1 MIQTLKTLD
10 YNRELIELL
19 LLDKIG
25 AIGFYLAMP
34 VVYFIIFRDIIPFE
48 ILLVWLFLQ
57 ILMYVIRTNITQDF
71 LAVLFTED
79 DERIK
84 QLLKFQLTTIF
95 VNALLW
101 GIAASLTVVYA
112 QENLVLMMIAA
123 LFIMFT
129 FSIAVL
135 TPVFHAIFIFIVT
148 IIVTFVTALF
158 LLTDSYIF
166 NLSTFFLLAYL
177 VLFLPVTFK
186 VYKAIFMSIK
196 QKEEI
201 LFFNYNLEKKISEAT
216 NELEEKN
223 IKLTDSV
230 ENFETLLDSTMEM
243 IIITDVNKIIIDIN
257 RAGVELLSAS
267 DRDSLLGRRLPD
279 FVQEKD
285 RHKLTDILKGT
296 DIERTELSMRKIG
309 GENFPTLA
317 NSQNVVQKGRTL
329 RILTMQDLTQVQQRE
344 RQLLQQSRMAQM
356 GEMLSMIAHQW
367 RQPLGAISSA
377 VFGIQTKLATGKF
390 DGQESNEELY
400 KYLDAKH
407 KRINEYVQFLSTTI
421 DDFRNFFKPDKKKEL
436 VTFESPIGR
445 ALQIVESSLISKG
458 IDIGF
463 TFNVN
468 EKVAMFQNEI
478 MQVILNI
485 IKNSEDNFLE
495 KGISNPKIRI
505 ETKTMPAHYEIKVS
519 DNGGGISEHIIAN
532 IFDPY
537 FSTKDEK
544 NGSGLGL
551 YMSKMMIE
559 EHSGGLLEV
568 ENTEDGVAFKI
579 LIPNINSKLSN
590 F

>member
-1 MIQTLKTLD
+1 MIATLRTLD

-25 AIGFYLAMP
+25 AIGFFLAMP
-34 VVYFIIFRDIIPFE
+34 VAYFILFRDIVPLE
-48 ILLVWLFLQ
+48 ILLVWLSLQ
-57 ILMYVIRTNITQDF
+57 ILMYIIRTNITQDF
-71 LAVLFTED
+71 LAVLFTEED
-79 DERIK
+79 SRIK
-84 QLLKFQLTTIF
+84 QLLKFQLITVF
-95 VNALLW
+95 MNALLW

-123 LFIMFT
+123 LFLMLT
-129 FSIAVL
+129 VSIAIL
-135 TPVFHAIFIFIVT
+135 TPVFHAIFIFIIT
-148 IIVTFVTALF
+148 IIITFTTSLVF
-158 LLTDSYIF
+158 LTDSYIY
-166 NLSTFFLLAYL
+166 NLSTIFLLSYL

-186 VYKAIFMSIK
+186 VYKAMLTSIK

-201 LFFNYNLEKKISEAT
+201 LFFNYNLEKKISDAT
-216 NELEEKN
+216 IELEEKN
-223 IKLTDSV
+223 TKLMNSV

-243 IIITDVNKIIIDIN
+243 IIITDINKIIIDIN
-257 RAGVELLSAS
+257 RAGVELLGAS
-267 DRDSLLGRRLPD
+267 SKENLLGRRLPD

-285 RHKLTDILKGT
+285 RHKLIDILKEKDT
-296 DIERTELSMRKIG
+296 QRVEFSMRKIG
-309 GENFPTLA
+309 GEIFPTLA
-317 NSQNVVQKGRTL
+317 NSQNVIQKGKTL

-400 KYLDAKH
+400 KYLDTKH
-407 KRINEYVQFLSTTI
+407 TRINEYVQFLSTTI

-436 VTFESPIGR
+436 VIFESPIGR
-445 ALQIVESSLISKG
+445 ALQIVESSLVSKG

-485 IKNSEDNFLE
+485 IKNAEDNFLE
-495 KGISNPKIRI
+495 RGTAEPKIRI
-505 ETKTMPAHYEIKVS
+505 ETKIMPVHYEITIS
-519 DNGGGISEHIIAN
+519 DNGGGISEHILAN
-532 IFDPY
+532 VFEPY

-559 EHSGGLLEV
+559 EHSGGLLQV
-568 ENTEDGVAFKI
+568 ENTGEGAMFKI
-579 LIPNINSKLSN
+579 LIPNLNSKLSN

>member
-34 VVYFIIFRDIIPFE
+34 LVYFIIFRDIVPFE

-79 DERIK
+79 DERIR
-84 QLLKFQLTTIF
+84 QLLKFQLITIF
-95 VNALLW
+95 FNALLW
-101 GIAASLTVVYA
+101 GVAASFTVIYA
-112 QENLVLMMIAA
+112 EENLVLMMIAA

-135 TPVFHAIFIFIVT
+135 TPIYHAIFIFIVT
-148 IIVTFVTALF
+148 IIITFATSLF
-158 LLTDSYIF
+158 FLTDAYIY
-166 NLSTFFLLAYL
+166 NLSTLFLLAYL

-186 VYKAIFMSIK
+186 IYKVVLMSIK

-230 ENFETLLDSTMEM
+230 ENFQTLLDSTMEM

-257 RAGVELLSAS
+257 NAGVKLLAGSS
-267 DRDSLLGRRLPD
+267 KENLLGRRLPD
-279 FVQEKD
+279 FVQDKD
-285 RHKLTDILKGT
+285 RHKLSDIIKGT
-296 DIERTELSMRKIG
+296 PVERTELSMRKIG
-309 GENFPTLA
+309 GEIFPTLA
-317 NSQNVVQKGRTL
+317 NSQSVVHKGKTL

-390 DGQESNEELY
+390 DGQENNEELY

-421 DDFRNFFKPDKKKEL
+421 DDFRNFFKPDKKKDL
-436 VTFESPIGR
+436 IMFESPIGR

-458 IDIGF
+458 IGIGF

-468 EKVAMFQNEI
+468 EKVLMFQNEI

-495 KGISNPKIRI
+495 RGIESPKIRI
-505 ETKTMPAHYEIKVS
+505 ETKTMPAHYEIKIS

-568 ENTEDGVAFKI
+568 ENIEEGVAFKI

>member
-1 MIQTLKTLD
+1 LIQTLKTLD

>member
-1 MIQTLKTLD
+1 MIKTLRTLD

-25 AIGFYLAMP
+25 AIGFFLAMP
-34 VVYFIIFRDIIPFE
+34 VAYFILFRDIVPLE
-48 ILLVWLFLQ
+48 ILFVWLFLQ
-57 ILMYVIRTNITQDF
+57 ILMYIIRTNITQDF

-79 DERIK
+79 DSRIK
-84 QLLKFQLTTIF
+84 QLLKFQLITVF
-95 VNALLW
+95 ANALLW
-101 GIAASLTVVYA
+101 GIAASLTVMYA

-123 LFIMFT
+123 LFLMLT
-129 FSIAVL
+129 VSIAVL
-135 TPVFHAIFIFIVT
+135 TPVFHAIFIFILT
-148 IIVTFVTALF
+148 IIITFTTSLIF
-158 LLTDSYIF
+158 LTDSYIY
-166 NLSTFFLLAYL
+166 NLSTIFLLAYL
-177 VLFLPVTFK
+177 VLFVPVTFK
-186 VYKAIFMSIK
+186 VYKSMLMSIK

-201 LFFNYNLEKKISEAT
+201 LFFNYNLEKKISDAT
-216 NELEEKN
+216 TELEEKN
-223 IKLTDSV
+223 TRLTDSV
-230 ENFETLLDSTMEM
+230 ENFQTLLDATMEM
-243 IIITDVNKIIIDIN
+243 IVIIDINKIIIDIN

-267 DRDSLLGRRLPD
+267 SKENLLGRRLPE

-285 RHKLTDILKGT
+285 RHKLSDILKGK
-296 DIERTELSMRKIG
+296 DVERIELSMRKIG
-309 GENFPTLA
+309 GENLPTLA
-317 NSQNVVQKGRTL
+317 NAQKVIQKDKTL

-377 VFGIQTKLATGKF
+377 IFGIQTKLATGKF

-400 KYLDAKH
+400 KYLDTKH
-407 KRINEYVQFLSTTI
+407 KRINEYVQFLSNTI

-436 VTFESPIGR
+436 VIFESPIGR
-445 ALQIVESSLISKG
+445 ALQIVESSLVSKG

-495 KGISNPKIRI
+495 RGTEEPKIRI
-505 ETKTMPAHYEIKVS
+505 ETRTMPAHYEITIA

-559 EHSGGLLEV
+559 EHSGGLLQV
-568 ENTEDGVAFKI
+568 ENTGEGAAFRI
-579 LIPNINSKLSN
+579 LIPNFNTKLSN